1 MLRRE
6 HRESLPPALRARLRD
21 TENGTELVL
30 VWPGQGGKGEDIT
43 ITQADIRQLQLAKG
57 AIYSAILMLQRVMG
71 IADDQIEEL
80 LLCGAFGNYVNIN
93 SALRIRLLPPLA
105 PKKITYAGNAAHLG
119 AEMALLSESTRDRAY
134 AIAQRIEHVGLAE
147 HPDFQDLFVEA
158 LSL

>member
-1 MLRRE
+1 
-6 HRESLPPALRARLRD
+6 
-21 TENGTELVL
+21 
-30 VWPGQGGKGEDIT
+30 
-43 ITQADIRQLQLAKG
+43 
-57 AIYSAILMLQRVMG
+57 MLQRVMG